1 MVAVAASASSPPGV
15 KPVPSLVVAAPQ
27 ASASV
32 PRRARP
38 VIQRLSTGV
47 PRLDTLLCGGFPAGT
62 ATILYGPPFC
72 GKQVLQQ
79 AAFAKAVGDGIPG
92 AFILHGVGAEAMS
105 RKLRALDPRVAQAE
119 RDGLVTYIDVHSQS
133 LGEPMGH
140 PNAVYVDDPRDM
152 GKAIQ
157 ALQAT
162 GGDATEA
169 DGATDGARVTSV
181 VALQSAS
188 TALVDLGP
196 VKAFQFL
203 RTVLGRSLKHGGVA
217 LLSLQSGMHTEAEVQ
232 MAKHLCAGMV
242 EMRKKGDTHALHIEG
257 LETAFPRPGWI
268 EYDVSPRGLR
278 LTGSFAQRTIQ

>member
-1 MVAVAASASSPPGV
+1 MPVVVTPVAPPSP
-15 KPVPSLVVAAPQ
+15 A
-27 ASASV
+27 
-32 PRRARP
+32 ARP
-38 VIQRLSTGV
+38 QRPALQRLSTGV

-62 ATILYGPPFC
+62 ATVLYGPPFC

-79 AAFAKAVGDGIPG
+79 AAFAKAVSDGIPG

-105 RKLRALDPRVAQAE
+105 RKLRALDGRVAQAE

-133 LGEPMGH
+133 LGEPTGH

-152 GKAIQ
+152 GKV
-157 ALQAT
+157 LQTLNA
-162 GGDATEA
+162 AAA
-169 DGATDGARVTSV
+169 DGDGSTVTGV

-196 VKAFQFL
+196 TRAFQFL

-242 EMRKKGDTHALHIEG
+242 EMRKKGDAHALHIEG